1 MKKSINRIFSLKIF
15 GKGKEMYGNILEG
28 SHTSALVLLYEGVVE
43 AVQLHDFLLGF
54 TEHVDLAVHP
64 QLGEQFQPLA
74 LRIHLKFKQFTE
86 RYMRYQVQILH
97 LFTYFRNFNRAG

>member
-1 MKKSINRIFSLKIF
+1 M
-15 GKGKEMYGNILEG
+15 G

-54 TEHVDLAVHP
+54 TEYVDLAVHP
-64 QLGEQFQPLA
+64 QLREELQPLA

-86 RYMRYQVQILH
+86 RYVRKVPGIDFALIYV
-97 LFTYFRNFNRAG
+97 FEKTFNRAG